1 MTVHRLALYRSD
13 DPYTRVPN
21 VTVNDDRLDL
31 KALGLLVFMLS
42 KPDGWTFRERA
53 LASQVGVS
61 REQIRTALARLTEA
75 GYVVRRRE
83 LENGIPKV
91 VTEVYDVP
99 KSEGPETVPAGVRK
113 PDRRETGPVSNERDG
128 ARTTRR
134 VVKPR
139 DGLFETMVA
148 VCGHDPKR
156 LTASE
161 RGRINK
167 ALKDLRE
174 VGVTPDEIRSAAKV
188 YRSKYP
194 NAALTPTAL
203 SAHWSTLQRRNV
215 TATPTVDPE
224 LEAIRNSERETW

>member
-21 VTVNDDRLDL
+21 VTVNDERLDL

-75 GYVVRRRE
+75 GYVVRRNE
-83 LENGIPKV
+83 LADGIPRV

-99 KSEGPETVPAGVRK
+99 KSEGPETVPPKVRK
-113 PDRRETGPVSNERDG
+113 PDRRETGPVSKELVG

-134 VVKPR
+134 VVNPP
-139 DGLFETMVA
+139 DGLFETMVE

-156 LTASE
+156 LTSSE

-203 SAHWSTLQRRNV
+203 SAHWSTLQRRTSTP
-215 TATPTVDPE
+215 TATVDPE
-224 LEAIRNSERETW
+224 LEAIRNAGRQTW